1 VLEDWTTTMA
11 TTTGTRMTL
20 TQARM
25 SEAAALTRAEAAEIL
40 QVDPRTVGRA
50 IEAGEIPSIRLG
62 RRVLV
67 PRERFIALLDGGAE
81 RSKVEAATG

>member
-1 VLEDWTTTMA
+1 MA
-11 TTTGTRMTL
+11 TTTGPRMTL
-20 TQARM
+20 MQARM

-67 PRERFIALLDGGAE
+67 PRERFIALLDGD
-81 RSKVEAATG
+81 AT

>member
-20 TQARM
+20 TQARK

>member
-1 VLEDWTTTMA
+1 VLEDWTTMA

-20 TQARM
+20 TQARK